1 MKTRYFLI
9 CLTTAALSGPAIAG
23 GNILPGSGATV
34 TGSSIHAG
42 FDATA
47 AAGNLINGTMDITF
61 GDGDTRW
68 VFADGSSADQT
79 LTVDLGSLFSVDSA
93 DFSYSGVDR
102 IPLSFEVLTSTDGV
116 TFNVVA
122 GPSPV
127 TDFGTDAILTMESS
141 FAPTS
146 AKYVEFNFGVFSGI
160 DSANGGTGGGSGQGA
175 GIQQL
180 SVEAVPESSTW
191 AMMGIGFAGLAFA
204 GYRTSRKAVSM
215 AA

>member
-9 CLTTAALSGPAIAG
+9 CLTTAAFSGPAIAG
-23 GNILPGSGATV
+23 GNILPGSGDTV

-47 AAGNLINGTMDITF
+47 AAGNLINGTQNLTF
-61 GDGDTRW
+61 FNGDTRW

-79 LTVDLGSLFSVDSA
+79 LTVDLGSLHSVDSA
-93 DFSYSGVDR
+93 DFSYNGVDR
-102 IPLSFEVLTSTDGV
+102 FPLSFEVLTSTDGV
-116 TFNVVA
+116 SFNVVA

-127 TDFGTDAILTMESS
+127 DFGTDGILTTESS
-141 FAPTS
+141 FAATS
-146 AKYVEFNFGVFSGI
+146 AKYVEFDFGQFSGI
-160 DSANGGTGGGSGQGA
+160 DPANGGLGGGPGQGA
-175 GIQQL
+175 GIYQL
-180 SVEAVPESSTW
+180 SVGVPEPATW

-204 GYRTSRKAVSM
+204 RYRTSRKAVSM

>member
-9 CLTTAALSGPAIAG
+9 CLTTVALSGPAIAG

-47 AAGNLINGTMDITF
+47 AAGNLINGTQNLTF
-61 GDGDTRW
+61 FNGDTRW

-141 FAPTS
+141 FAATS
-146 AKYVEFNFGVFSGI
+146 AKWVEFDFGQFSGI
-160 DSANGGTGGGSGQGA
+160 DPANGGLGGGPGQGA
-175 GIQQL
+175 GIYQL

>member
-9 CLTTAALSGPAIAG
+9 CLTTVALSGPAIAG

-116 TFNVVA
+116 TFNVVGTA
-122 GPSPV
+122 KRYSP
-127 TDFGTDAILTMESS
+127 L
-141 FAPTS
+141 AP
-146 AKYVEFNFGVFSGI
+146 AADDR
-160 DSANGGTGGGSGQGA
+160 DS
-175 GIQQL
+175 
-180 SVEAVPESSTW
+180 
-191 AMMGIGFAGLAFA
+191 
-204 GYRTSRKAVSM
+204 R
-215 AA
+215 

>member
-1 MKTRYFLI
+1 MPPL
-9 CLTTAALSGPAIAG
+9 
-23 GNILPGSGATV
+23 
-34 TGSSIHAG
+34 
-42 FDATA
+42 ATA
-47 AAGNLINGTMDITF
+47 TPGGCLPMILAEIRPLPWILAHSFRSPPPISPN
-61 GDGDTRW
+61 
-68 VFADGSSADQT
+68 
-79 LTVDLGSLFSVDSA
+79 
-93 DFSYSGVDR
+93 GVDR

-141 FAPTS
+141 FAPTP
-146 AKYVEFNFGVFSGI
+146 AKFVEFDFGQFSGI
-160 DSANGGTGGGSGQGA
+160 DPANGGTGGGSGQGA
-175 GIQQL
+175 GIYQL

-204 GYRTSRKAVSM
+204 GYRTSRKAVST

>member
-1 MKTRYFLI
+1 MKMYSLLI
-9 CLTTAALSGPAIAG
+9 CVATSALSSSAMAG
-23 GNILPGSGATV
+23 TNILPGSGDTV

-42 FDATA
+42 FDATI
-47 AAGNLINGTMDITF
+47 AAGNLINGTTNQTA

-93 DFSYSGVDR
+93 DFSYNGVDR
-102 IPLSFEVLTSTDGV
+102 FPLSFEVLTSTDGV

-127 TDFGTDAILTMESS
+127 TDFGTDVTITSESS

-146 AKYVEFNFGVFSGI
+146 AKYVEFNFGQFSGI
-160 DSANGGTGGGSGQGA
+160 DPGNGGTGGGPDQGA
-175 GIQQL
+175 GIYQL
-180 SVEAVPESSTW
+180 SVGVVPEPSTW
-191 AMMGIGFAGLAFA
+191 AMMGIGFAALAFA

>member
-47 AAGNLINGTMDITF
+47 AAGNLINGTMDLTF

-68 VFADGSSADQT
+68 VFADDSSADQT

-127 TDFGTDAILTMESS
+127 TDFGTDAILTMQSS
-141 FAPTS
+141 FAPTP
-146 AKYVEFNFGVFSGI
+146 AKFVEFDFGQFSGI
-160 DSANGGTGGGSGQGA
+160 DAANGGTGGGPGQGA
-175 GIQQL
+175 GINQL

-191 AMMGIGFAGLAFA
+191 AMMGIGFAALAFA

-215 AA
+215 AG

>member
-1 MKTRYFLI
+1 MNTRYLLI

-23 GNILPGSGATV
+23 GNILPGSGDTV

-42 FDATA
+42 FNATI
-47 AAGNLINGTMDITF
+47 AAGNLINGTLNPAF
-61 GDGDTRW
+61 GNGDPRW

-93 DFSYSGVDR
+93 DFSYNGVDR
-102 IPLSFEVLTSTDGV
+102 FPLSFEVLTSTDGV

-127 TDFGTDAILTMESS
+127 TDFGTDVTITSESS

-146 AKYVEFNFGVFSGI
+146 AKYVEFNFGQFSGI
-160 DSANGGTGGGSGQGA
+160 DPGNGGTGGGPDQGA
-175 GIQQL
+175 GIYQL
-180 SVEAVPESSTW
+180 SVGVVPEPSTW
-191 AMMGIGFAGLAFA
+191 AMMGIGFAALAFA

>member
-1 MKTRYFLI
+1 M
-9 CLTTAALSGPAIAG
+9 
-23 GNILPGSGATV
+23 PGSGDTV

-47 AAGNLINGTMDITF
+47 AAGNLINGTQNLTF
-61 GDGDTRW
+61 FNGDTRW

-116 TFNVVA
+116 NFSVVA
-122 GPSPV
+122 GPSPIA
-127 TDFGTDAILTMESS
+127 DFGTDEIITTESS
-141 FAPTS
+141 FAPTP
-146 AKYVEFNFGVFSGI
+146 AKYVEFDFGQFSSI
-160 DSANGGTGGGSGQGA
+160 DPANGGTGGGPGQGA
-175 GIQQL
+175 GIYQL
-180 SVEAVPESSTW
+180 SVGVVPESSTW